1 FLGWFDSNDN
11 KITNFA
17 SITNDMILTAKY
29 GADINKNGIA
39 DTDDKYY
46 DVTFYDTV
54 SRSNIIVDNVL
65 IGMNANPPRTPSHA
79 DMVFSGWSR
88 GFSNIT
94 GDITV
99 NAVYRRINIEVVPT
113 IYKVT
118 FIDGITKETLGV
130 VDVVEGLTANPP
142 KTNIHS
148 KKAFTNWDL
157 SYENVK
163 ENLTITALY
172 ADDLNENQIDD
183 SKEPHYTITFL
194 ASKNGTL
201 EGTTEFENLLVGS
214 DFDANIK
221 IPKTTENKGYT
232 FTGWNIEL
240 PEEGKKI
247 TKSVTYIANFEDKTA
262 PSKVVIN
269 NSSNGNWTNETVNID
284 WESTDEGSGIAKY
297 QYAYSENALDRE
309 FQDFSSNEKT
319 QMSRSTE
326 RNSKIF
332 IRAVDNVG
340 NKSEATMTEI
350 KIDKTLPKFNHK
362 SGYHIDQDIN
372 IIITE
377 QNLDKVVIN
386 NRDINKNTTY
396 SESEITLSAE
406 ATYLVT
412 AYDKAGNENS
422 VWYAID
428 KTAPKIDVVNNTAE
442 DSKHFVELNVYDKFL
457 TSLSINDLQ
466 IDRKDFI
473 VKGQNEEF
481 YYNIKLTEDNIYKI
495 LAKDKFG
502 HLTATEFVIDNSA
515 PSKPVI
521 TARDNYKAGTW
532 TKETVTLDFNSSDN
546 NTNENNLKYVVNTYL
561 TDDVNAWKSISN
573 PAIYDKNVYNNVY
586 VRAIDEAGNMSEPSS
601 YFQVKVDKNN
611 PKVPSI
617 NTNGY
622 VSGTLTN
629 KNIIVSASGSEET
642 FANESPII
650 YQFRWNDEA
659 RWQDYDSVTIGSNYN
674 AYISFRAKDE
684 VGNVSEPTE
693 KIHVRFDNSAPSK
706 PVITARDN
714 YKAGTWTKETVTLD
728 FNSSD
733 NNTNENNL
741 KYVVNTYLTDD
752 ANAWKSISNPAI
764 YDKNVYNNVYVRAI
778 DEAGNMSEPSSY
790 FQVKVDKNN
799 PKVPSINTNGYV
811 SGTLTNKNIIV
822 SASGSEETFANES
835 PIIYQFRWNDEAR
848 WQDYDSVTIGSNY
861 NAYISFRAKDEV
873 GNVSE
878 PTEKIH
884 VRFDNSAPSKPI
896 ITARDGYLAGT
907 RTNKTVTLDFTTI
920 DNNTSNENI
929 IYQSTTSPGYTDSW
943 KNISNP
949 TIFDKDIYNN
959 VYVRAIDEAGNISE
973 HSNFFQVIVDKTA
986 PTGEINY
993 SERDTNGNVLV
1004 TLKTSEEIQEIAGWK
1019 KENATTYN
1027 KLYTKNEE
1035 ETISFKDIA
1044 GNNGSIEVKITNIN
1058 PRVTNISYSTTDP
1071 TNLLVTTTL
1080 TFSEPVFMPT
1090 PGLWLAEKVSNYT
1103 KWSTI
1108 YYNNIEENITFKN
1121 SYGKTNSE
1129 AISIKNFDRK
1139 LNDAKIEKTVAGD
1152 KKSVKVTLTA
1162 DEEVIVYSNG
1172 WQKVDG
1178 QDGKVWEKTF
1188 TRNTFF
1194 GELISYRDVAGNYK
1208 LTYVTINEIKG
1219 SWTFQEP
1226 TTVETTEVAIEST
1239 TEELVTE

>member
-1 FLGWFDSNDN
+1 MLNKKRLIVLSVFLLAVFGMTMYAGSRGQNETIATRTVKFLDGYNNSEISSQDVEVGKEAKVPESPIYENLVFLGWFDSNDN

-29 GADINKNGIA
+29 GADINKNGIT

-221 IPKTTENKGYT
+221 IPKTTKNKGYT

-309 FQDFSSNEKT
+309 FQDFSGNEKT

-521 TARDNYKAGTW
+521 TARD
-532 TKETVTLDFNSSDN
+532 
-546 NTNENNLKYVVNTYL
+546 
-561 TDDVNAWKSISN
+561 
-573 PAIYDKNVYNNVY
+573 
-586 VRAIDEAGNMSEPSS
+586 
-601 YFQVKVDKNN
+601 
-611 PKVPSI
+611 
-617 NTNGY
+617 
-622 VSGTLTN
+622 
-629 KNIIVSASGSEET
+629 
-642 FANESPII
+642 
-650 YQFRWNDEA
+650 
-659 RWQDYDSVTIGSNYN
+659 
-674 AYISFRAKDE
+674 
-684 VGNVSEPTE
+684 
-693 KIHVRFDNSAPSK
+693 
-706 PVITARDN
+706 
-714 YKAGTWTKETVTLD
+714 
-728 FNSSD
+728 
-733 NNTNENNL
+733 
-741 KYVVNTYLTDD
+741 
-752 ANAWKSISNPAI
+752 
-764 YDKNVYNNVYVRAI
+764 
-778 DEAGNMSEPSSY
+778 
-790 FQVKVDKNN
+790 
-799 PKVPSINTNGYV
+799 
-811 SGTLTNKNIIV
+811 
-822 SASGSEETFANES
+822 
-835 PIIYQFRWNDEAR
+835 
-848 WQDYDSVTIGSNY
+848 
-861 NAYISFRAKDEV
+861 
-873 GNVSE
+873 
-878 PTEKIH
+878 
-884 VRFDNSAPSKPI
+884 
-896 ITARDGYLAGT
+896 GYLAGT

-1035 ETISFKDIA
+1035 DTISFKDIA

-1058 PRVTNISYSTTDP
+1058 PRVTNISFSTTDP

-1090 PGLWLAEKVSNYT
+1090 PGLWLAEKGSNYT